1 MTNRTQ
7 PPRFEDHR
15 PRRDGGPG
23 GNGRG
28 PGGGGGGGQR
38 PPGPP
43 RQPGGRPQPQRRGPP
58 PQARS
63 SSGFGVGSFLLYGLL
78 AIVALVGAGFA
89 YLLIAPPTDLIRE
102 QMISQVRE
110 QTGRTLRIDGSTGL
124 TFYPSIG
131 IQMGDVSLSAPPGMS
146 APPTVKMKS
155 LTVAVKVLP
164 LLSRQISVDT
174 LVLDKP
180 VFDLRVDKAG
190 KKSWDFAFD
199 AGGSKPVRFAEA
211 KSSGSTANDGGLIQ
225 LAQAGSGGSGDAMAS
240 LDNLSLGDV
249 RIVDGTLNYTDEGT
263 DARQEVRA
271 INVKVGLDAIAKPL
285 TAAGDLNWKGEKVAF
300 DAKLTSPKLVMT
312 NKPGDL
318 VVTFA
323 ARPVTGGYDG
333 KIQTADALRL
343 DGALSADAP
352 SLRALAAWT
361 GTELPKVSGFGPL
374 NIKGRLQADGPSYTL
389 SNASLGLDGATA
401 TGEISART
409 DGVRPKVNAN
419 LRLSQLDL
427 NKYISDEP
435 SPAAG
440 RGGGEKSSGGKP
452 SSIEDILKR
461 EDGTRVRGYSQR
473 AGWSTD
479 PIDLSSLGLVD
490 ADANLTVGQLF
501 FKNIKVGQS
510 VIKVA
515 LVDSQMRADLTEMQL
530 YSGRGQGI
538 VTVDATAPANSA
550 VGANFAIDGVAAQDF
565 LKDAADINWL
575 SGRGNLKLAIATRG
589 GSQKDF
595 VEALNGTSEFSF
607 LDGAITGFNLSKAI
621 REVSQGNLRG
631 LTSSSAEK
639 TDFSELAATFKIT
652 NGIAQNDDL
661 RLASPLLRVGGAGEI
676 RLPAREVDY
685 TVKPKLVAAL
695 EGQGG
700 ASGLSGL
707 EVPVRIH
714 GSLDNPQYTPDFK
727 GLVSDPSKAVD
738 AVKKLGEQFKG
749 KKAGEILDGL
759 LGGGD
764 SGSGNG
770 KVDGKKLLDGLFGR

>member
-1 MTNRTQ
+1 M
-7 PPRFEDHR
+7 
-15 PRRDGGPG
+15 
-23 GNGRG
+23 RG
-28 PGGGGGGGQR
+28 
-38 PPGPP
+38 
-43 RQPGGRPQPQRRGPP
+43 
-58 PQARS
+58 

-78 AIVALVGAGFA
+78 AIVALVGAGVA
-89 YLLIAPPTDLIRE
+89 YLMIAPPTDLIRE
-102 QMISQVRE
+102 QMITQVRDK
-110 QTGRTLRIDGSTGL
+110 TGRTLRIDGRTGM

-131 IQMGDVSLSAPPGMS
+131 IEMGDVSLSAPPGMS

-155 LTVAVKVLP
+155 LTVAVKLLP
-164 LLSRQISVDT
+164 LLSREISVDT

-180 VFDLRVDKAG
+180 VFDLRIDKAG
-190 KKSWDFAFD
+190 NKSWDFALD
-199 AGGSKPVRFAEA
+199 AGGAKPVRFADA
-211 KSSGSTANDGGLIQ
+211 GRATSKANDGGGLIR
-225 LAQAGSGGSGDAMAS
+225 LAQAGSTGGGDAMAA

-263 DARQEVRA
+263 NARQEVRA

-285 TAAGDLNWKGEKVAF
+285 TAAGDLYWKGEKVAF

-323 ARPVTGGYDG
+323 ARPVSGGYDG
-333 KIQTADALRL
+333 KIQTANALQL

-374 NIKGRLQADGPSYTL
+374 QIKGRLRADGPSYTL
-389 SNASLGLDGATA
+389 SNANLGLDGATA

-409 DGVRPKVNAN
+409 DGERPKVNAN

-427 NKYISDEP
+427 NKYISNEP
-435 SPAAG
+435 SPAASGG
-440 RGGGEKSSGGKP
+440 RGGGGDSGGGSSSGAKP
-452 SSIEDILKR
+452 SSIEDLLKR
-461 EDGTRVRGYSQR
+461 DDGTRVRGYSQR
-473 AGWSTD
+473 AGWSTA

-501 FKNIKVGQS
+501 WEKIKVGQS
-510 VIKVA
+510 VIKVSLA
-515 LVDSQMRADLTEMQL
+515 DAKMRADLTEMQL

-538 VTVDATAPANSA
+538 VTVDATAPVNSA
-550 VGANFAIDGVAAQDF
+550 VGANFAIDGVAAKDF
-565 LKDAADINWL
+565 LKDAADISWL

-589 GSQKDF
+589 GSQKAF

-607 LDGAITGFNLSKAI
+607 VDGAITGFNLPKAI
-621 REVSQGNLRG
+621 REISQGNLRG

-700 ASGLSGL
+700 ATGLSGL

-714 GSLDNPQYTPDFK
+714 GPLDNPQYTPDFK

-738 AVKKLGEQFKG
+738 AVKKIGEQLKG

-764 SGSGNG
+764 SGSGGG